1 MKRTIPWKWLFAVSL
16 SLNLGVF
23 AALFFRQLE
32 APVDAAQPR
41 LNLPHY
47 LQLSETQEQRWR
59 ELEPD
64 FQRELASNWREIGKH
79 REALIMQIFSTA
91 PQREKIAAEQA
102 RIAALQDAQQQR
114 VIAQLLAERELLN
127 EQQRAKLRDL
137 LLTRYRQEA
146 TEEEMLHRE

>member
-16 SLNLGVF
+16 SLNLGIF
-23 AALFFRQLE
+23 AAFFFRQLE

-47 LQLSETQEQRWR
+47 LQLSEMQEQRWR